1 MGSPTGAAG
10 GPPSPLPLPQYRS
23 LPSPLNVLTSTPSV
37 LAVLQLVARDMAT
50 LAVRDQVLLWD
61 AAVVHTLPRQDRF
74 T

>member
-1 MGSPTGAAG
+1 MPRTG

-23 LPSPLNVLTSTPSV
+23 LPSPLIVLTSTPSV

-61 AAVVHTLPRQDRF
+61 ASVVHTLPRQDRF

>member
-1 MGSPTGAAG
+1 MPRTG

-23 LPSPLNVLTSTPSV
+23 PLSPLNVLTSTPSV

-50 LAVRDQVLLWD
+50 VAVRDQVLLWD